1 MTPQDTHTQAMSC
14 ANNGDRAQRA
24 GDLEGARAHYAR
36 GLALERE
43 VALAEHTQ
51 PWRGISLRSSAWL
64 AVNAGELDE
73 ALRLAR
79 LGLADA
85 DVPERT
91 RAELQEVVDD
101 VMRTFRDPSIRFQSP
116 DRLT

>member
-1 MTPQDTHTQAMSC
+1 MSR
-14 ANNGDRAQRA
+14 ADDGDRAQRA
-24 GDLEGARAHYAR
+24 GDPDSARAHYTQ

-43 VALAEHTQ
+43 AALAERTQ
-51 PWRGISLRSSAWL
+51 PSRGILLRSAAWL